1 MVKIKQND
9 TEQTIAVP
17 SALDIGTNGWDTTI
31 RKSTNGV
38 ENRAFTLAR
47 NAILSDNSY
56 NSYTANSINNAK
68 SSLVD
73 DNYTPLQKD
82 DILDNVSIPDSDT
95 VSDLHT
101 LNARSVG
108 LTKPYTAQSPVTIS
122 NNVISD
128 ANNFDYPSM
137 YIPNA
142 DDNANPANIT
152 YTKMVSGYRSTT
164 LSGYDIT
171 AEDLEG
177 DYIEQASYT
186 GLITTINA
194 NLLFDHGSSGNYLT
208 FTQGDLDQDVE
219 PFTGRLCVTRQ
230 GKLTEV
236 DATWNLPYFT
246 TTSGQTYNS
255 SGSWVASAWSAYN
268 KTSNDDALYNKGVLT
283 TSSLP
288 VEIMLLSDGR
298 WLLLPNQVIAT
309 GNMYDNS
316 TGNIY
321 GAFTVFSDFS
331 WIAHWW
337 WKPTANPSDNLAL
350 VDIKPVRNATPSF
363 TSITQTPF
371 GQTTSYTSAYT
382 SGGSIFS
389 QNYRSIDTST
399 DSPAMGQSAFSANYA
414 WCQNSYTRGYFMQA
428 RSV

>member
-17 SALDIGTNGWDTTI
+17 SAVSIGTNGWDTTI
-31 RKSTNGV
+31 KKSTNGV

-47 NAILSDNSY
+47 NSILSDNSY
-56 NSYTANSINNAK
+56 NSYTANSINNARLG
-68 SSLVD
+68 LVD
-73 DNYTPLQKD
+73 NDYTPLQKD
-82 DILDNVSIPDSDT
+82 DILDNVSIPDTTDAT
-95 VSDLHT
+95 KLHA

-108 LTKPYTAQSPVTIS
+108 LTKAYTAQSPVTIS
-122 NNVISD
+122 SNVISD
-128 ANNFDYPSM
+128 ANNFDYPSS
-137 YIPNA
+137 YIPNE
-142 DDNANPANIT
+142 DDTNPANIV
-152 YTKMVSGYRSTT
+152 YTKTVSGYRSATV
-164 LSGYDIT
+164 SGNDIT

-177 DYIEQASYT
+177 DYVEQASYT

-194 NLLFDHGSSGNYLT
+194 NLIFDHGSSGNYLT
-208 FTQGDLDQDVE
+208 FTQSDLDQDVE

-230 GKLTEV
+230 GKLTEI
-236 DATWNLPYFT
+236 DSTWNIPYF
-246 TTSGQTYNS
+246 SSSSCSTYNS
-255 SGSWVASAWSAYN
+255 SGNWLASVWSAYN
-268 KTSNDDALYNKGVLT
+268 KTSNGDALYNEGVLT
-283 TSSLP
+283 TSTLP

-298 WLLLPNQVIAT
+298 WLLLPNQVIAI

-331 WIAHWW
+331 WIANWW

-350 VDIKPVRNATPSF
+350 ATIKSVNNTTTSF

-371 GQTTSYTSAYT
+371 GQTTSYTSAYA

-399 DSPAMGQSAFSANYA
+399 TSPAMGQNAFSANYA